1 MNHQHTSKVLTWGL
15 NEKYDS
21 VPLLYGCTDCEE
33 TSATPFT
40 YEEIDTG
47 HSEHIDYVQGCFG
60 CKAETLQLSTGDAGR
75 VDSMSDKKWNAE
87 LSAYRDAR
95 SQGIQ
100 PAGTTM
106 KAVKEAVD
114 ASDKLGAA
122 YNADVMPSVDKITK
136 QSAAVLK
143 HTGDI

>member
-1 MNHQHTSKVLTWGL
+1 MT
-15 NEKYDS
+15 
-21 VPLLYGCTDCEE
+21 
-33 TSATPFT
+33 
-40 YEEIDTG
+40 
-47 HSEHIDYVQGCFG
+47 
-60 CKAETLQLSTGDAGR
+60 
-75 VDSMSDKKWNAE
+75 DKKWNAE

-95 SQGIQ
+95 AQGVQ

-106 KAVKEAVD
+106 KAVKDAMD

-136 QSAAVLK
+136 QSAEVLK